1 MPSQVTWR
9 SFLSVE
15 PVLLLYSYSFFMSMP
30 LQRQYAY
37 FRYSQAT
44 GFPYD
49 LKEEKNM
56 CRGGGE
62 IRNATFVRL
71 ENEVQEHASQ
81 FDTSSVMCQALP
93 ALIMGLLIGPWTDSG
108 GRKLALMV
116 PVLGSILE
124 SLLTICVMHFS
135 WPLYVIYA
143 GKALN
148 GLTGFFSALFQVSMS
163 YIADI
168 SDPSQIAFRLAVMQF
183 LIFGGG
189 FISQLLSG
197 VVLSKFGFVSP
208 MKSVLLSSTIAFLY
222 LTLAVPESLPE
233 SKRSKTPLFTTDCL
247 RRVSDVFRKSHGGNH
262 RNVLVLLAVDS
273 VFAMITMGG
282 NGAVAMFLMRDPLCF
297 TPTFLGYFVASKF
310 LVEGLGGVLLMAV
323 FKRLFTEA
331 NVLRICMACSALS
344 LVVLA
349 NTHSTVMIFTVVPL
363 ISALSGPLLPSVKGM
378 MSKMVPT
385 EEQGSLFTGVSA
397 VETLARIF
405 GAAVVNAIYVRSID
419 VGMPGIAFWACA
431 VALLIPVALISFL
444 QKPKEE

>member
-1 MPSQVTWR
+1 
-9 SFLSVE
+9 
-15 PVLLLYSYSFFMSMP
+15 MP

-37 FRYSQAT
+37 FRYSQDT

-56 CRGGGE
+56 CGGGGE

-93 ALIMGLLIGPWTDSG
+93 ALIMGLFIGPWTDSG

-143 GKALN
+143 GNALN

-168 SDPSQIAFRLAVMQF
+168 SDPSQIAFRL
-183 LIFGGG
+183 
-189 FISQLLSG
+189 
-197 VVLSKFGFVSP
+197 
-208 MKSVLLSSTIAFLY
+208 
-222 LTLAVPESLPE
+222 
-233 SKRSKTPLFTTDCL
+233 
-247 RRVSDVFRKSHGGNH
+247 
-262 RNVLVLLAVDS
+262 
-273 VFAMITMGG
+273 
-282 NGAVAMFLMRDPLCF
+282 
-297 TPTFLGYFVASKF
+297 
-310 LVEGLGGVLLMAV
+310 
-323 FKRLFTEA
+323 
-331 NVLRICMACSALS
+331 
-344 LVVLA
+344 
-349 NTHSTVMIFTVVPL
+349 VPL

-431 VALLIPVALISFL
+431 VALLIPVALISYFNPNMGNIRFSVGQRWIPFETL
-444 QKPKEE
+444 KALRCSK